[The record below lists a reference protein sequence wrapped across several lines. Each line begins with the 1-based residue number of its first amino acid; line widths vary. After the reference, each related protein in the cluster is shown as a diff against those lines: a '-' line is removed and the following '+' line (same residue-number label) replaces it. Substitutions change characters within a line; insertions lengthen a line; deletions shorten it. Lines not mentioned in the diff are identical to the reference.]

1 MTKRLIQILAIT
13 GMEAMFMIGF
23 ATAAAKNLGAGETW
37 IINETHM
44 LTELSIADGAAIKV
58 PDGYSLTMTVDGVE
72 TPIQEGMY
80 TGNVVLTVNKAIIVN
95 FNGMGTQKKYI
106 YRAAVYVND
115 GVYVPEKSVE
125 AAVIGG
131 TVTNASAKD
140 VNITSAGEAF
150 NGIIVAGDAKVFY
163 SITNPV
169 IKMTGNGVNDFAG
182 YGAAIMT
189 DGNAEV
195 TIENA
200 KINNTGV
207 VRTAVW
213 VGGNS
218 IARINNSEI
227 ETHNGTMPK
236 DYSWSWVKGGG
247 GAKGDVMM
255 EVPWMLGI
263 VGNNRATTVVG
274 NGTAYYN
281 KSHIKAQAWGA
292 LSTDQVSQ
300 GNRLYAVDS
309 RIETVDSGYGSFADG
324 ATNIFSRCQ
333 FDVADMALIIMK
345 SGSGVFTDG
354 TVVNSR
360 RFGVMMDGSQGGGGT
375 LTIDKGSVFNTKSS
389 AIQIKDGILDIVVDN
404 AKLNPENGIILQ
416 AMENDDP
423 HASSASGGP
432 GSGTAGSPPS
442 GAGGRG
448 EATAS
453 RGGIQGG
460 AGGGNLTATF
470 SNATLKG
477 DIVTSMTGQR
487 DLIVHLKNAS
497 ITGAITT
504 AAAEHAVGS
513 KGEKLVMQDKT
524 DLYYLI
530 GDIKETYC
538 STDSKYGLRLSLD
551 SNSTWT
557 VNKTSYLTSLTIA
570 GSATVK
576 APKGYS
582 VTMTVNGTQKPMR
595 AGTYTGKIVLTVIK

>member
-1 MTKRLIQILAIT
+1 MTKRLIQISAII

-37 IINETHM
+37 IINETHK

-72 TPIQEGMY
+72 TPIQEGIY

-131 TVTNASAKD
+131 TVTNASTKD
-140 VNITSAGEAF
+140 VNITSVGEAF
-150 NGIIVAGDAKVFY
+150 NGIIVTGDAKIFY

-236 DYSWSWVKGGG
+236 DYSWSWVEGGG

-300 GNRLYAVDS
+300 GNRLYAVDIS
-309 RIETVDSGYGSFADG
+309 K
-324 ATNIFSRCQ
+324 CQ

-404 AKLNPENGIILQ
+404 AKLNSENGIILQ

-432 GSGTAGSPPS
+432 GGGIAGSPPP

-453 RGGIQGG
+453 RGGVQGG
-460 AGGGNLTATF
+460 TGGGNLTATF

-477 DIVTSMTGQR
+477 DIITSMTGQR
-487 DLIVHLKNAS
+487 DLIVYLKNAS

-504 AAAEHAVGS
+504 AAAEHAVGP
-513 KGEKLVMQDKT
+513 KGEKLIMQDKT

-530 GDIKETYC
+530 GDIRETYC

-551 SNSTWT
+551 SNSAWT

-570 GSATVK
+570 GNATVK